1 MRQSHRERGSDLSE
15 HLLNAV
21 LLVLVPLRRL
31 RSLARERKRMCV
43 LAWPLRCLFPSPLV
57 LVPACGVCALQGVTV
72 SREALCVTVCIQKH
86 SRWKQIL
93 MLAPVSRNT
102 PPLGCRIFR
111 GERLAPN
118 TALLVLSQ
126 SVVRVPPLA
135 LQRETRS
142 LWSALAPARWHK
154 RRREETPKRPC
165 EDTQALPFSGKEK
178 RRDLA
183 FQDAEWRTWTLQSAN
198 CCVKTK
204 LVSVQKQWRSKRN
217 SKTRAKTVNF
227 NLKLPSVEKEVT
239 SRNQL
244 MVI

>member
-1 MRQSHRERGSDLSE
+1 VSSPGRFGVSSPRPLCLCQRAAYVHCRVSQ
-15 HLLNAV
+15 
-21 LLVLVPLRRL
+21 LVG
-31 RSLARERKRMCV
+31 KH
-43 LAWPLRCLFPSPLV
+43 F
-57 LVPACGVCALQGVTV
+57 ALQFAYR
-72 SREALCVTVCIQKH
+72 S
-86 SRWKQIL
+86 IL
-93 MLAPVSRNT
+93 GGNKFSCWLPCHGT
-102 PPLGCRIFR
+102 PPPLGCRIFR

-239 SRNQL
+239 LVPGKFGSRWAIYLALCPQIPCGSSVKITL
-244 MVI
+244 LS

>member
-1 MRQSHRERGSDLSE
+1 
-15 HLLNAV
+15 
-21 LLVLVPLRRL
+21 
-31 RSLARERKRMCV
+31 
-43 LAWPLRCLFPSPLV
+43 
-57 LVPACGVCALQGVTV
+57 
-72 SREALCVTVCIQKH
+72 
-86 SRWKQIL
+86 

-142 LWSALAPARWHK
+142 LWSALTPARWHK
-154 RRREETPKRPC
+154 GRREETPKRPC
-165 EDTQALPFSGKEK
+165 EDTQALPSSGKEK

-183 FQDAEWRTWTLQSAN
+183 FQDAEWRTWTLPSAN